1 MLRRLIIL
9 LLIVGCENFFKEE
22 GICVRKNMETN
33 SNHCYPT
40 TTESQCKDDVRNNKS
55 FILIYW
61 GQNYDCNE
69 FCNSQI
75 PDEICEIH

>member
-1 MLRRLIIL
+1 MTQNQQ
-9 LLIVGCENFFKEE
+9 NFFKEEE
-22 GICVRKNMETN
+22 GICVRRNMETN

-40 TTESQCKDDVRNNKS
+40 TTESQCSDDVQNNES
-55 FILIYW
+55 LILIHW

-69 FCNSQI
+69 FCNRI

>member
-1 MLRRLIIL
+1 MIRRLIIL
-9 LLIVGCENFFKEE
+9 LLIVGCGVLQEEE
-22 GICVRKNMETN
+22 GICVRRNMETN

-40 TTESQCKDDVRNNKS
+40 TTESQCSDDVQNNES
-55 FILIYW
+55 LILIHW